1 MKVPIK
7 VTVQNLSTGQELV
20 RVYDSKN
27 ECLMKTNT
35 LVVQMMS
42 KFNVDEIFIRY
53 EHVNDYK
60 FDDLV
65 EDLPFP
71 R

>member
-1 MKVPIK
+1 MTTPIE
-7 VTVQNLSTGQELV
+7 VTVQNLSTGQEVV

-42 KFNVDEIFIRY
+42 KYNVDEIFIRY
-53 EHVNDYK
+53 RHLEDGKVS
-60 FDDLV
+60 DLID
-65 EDLPFP
+65 DLPF
-71 R
+71 